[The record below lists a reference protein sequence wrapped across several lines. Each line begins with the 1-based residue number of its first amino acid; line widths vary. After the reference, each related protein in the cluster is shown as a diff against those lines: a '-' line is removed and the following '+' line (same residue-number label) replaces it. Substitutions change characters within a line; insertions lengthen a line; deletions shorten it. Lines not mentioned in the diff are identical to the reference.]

1 MNVTVQPDRRFLLIR
16 SLGEL
21 ARQLVGRR
29 THVGTNGAKQVR
41 GPREP
46 VRGETLESTQAGR
59 RDGAVEDGERRS
71 EPREVSCPRGVALQH
86 QGPTVDR
93 LDRDRAVDSV
103 VRERSWRPQVS
114 AGHVQRAV
122 QPAQQLEAGKAAV
135 VLGRCVD
142 LDVGERS
149 SPPVHAARRGRLLGD
164 VRRQLRAAWP
174 AHQAGEAAA
183 RAA

>member
-1 MNVTVQPDRRFLLIR
+1 MNVTVQPDRRFLLIQG
-16 SLGEL
+16 LGEL
-21 ARQLVGRR
+21 ARELVGRR
-29 THVGTNGAKQVR
+29 THVGTNGAEQLR

-46 VRGETLESTQAGR
+46 VRGETLEPTQAGR
-59 RDGAVEDGERRS
+59 RDSAVKGGERRS
-71 EPREVSCPRGVALQH
+71 ESREVSCPGGVALQH

-103 VRERSWRPQVS
+103 VRERSWRPQVA

-122 QPAQQLEAGKAAV
+122 QPAQQLEAGQAAV
-135 VLGRCVD
+135 VLGRRVD
-142 LDVGERS
+142 LHVGERS
-149 SPPVHAARRGRLLGD
+149 SAPVHAARRGRLLWD
-164 VRRQLRAAWP
+164 IRHQLRAAWP